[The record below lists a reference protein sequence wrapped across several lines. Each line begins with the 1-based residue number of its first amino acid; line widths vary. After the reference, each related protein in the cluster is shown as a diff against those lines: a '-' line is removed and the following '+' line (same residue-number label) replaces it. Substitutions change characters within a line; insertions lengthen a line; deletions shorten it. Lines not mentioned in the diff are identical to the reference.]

1 MSKRKMT
8 MTQEAQKA
16 FDSAGDALKLNAFE
30 RENLWNTAENLAHD
44 TPENLA
50 RGWSGNGQIE
60 IGDVET
66 AVDLTFGGVL

>member
-1 MSKRKMT
+1 MMNRKMV
-8 MTQEAQKA
+8 MTPAAQKT
-16 FDSAGDALKLNAFE
+16 FDSACDAFKLNAFE

-50 RGWSGNGQIE
+50 RGWRGNGQIE